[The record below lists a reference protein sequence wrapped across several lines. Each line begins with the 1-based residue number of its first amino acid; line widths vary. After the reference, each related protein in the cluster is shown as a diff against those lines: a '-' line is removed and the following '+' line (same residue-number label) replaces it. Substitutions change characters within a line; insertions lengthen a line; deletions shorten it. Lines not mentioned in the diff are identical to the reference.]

1 MLIGILSDTH
11 GCLRP
16 EVTEGLKGVDRI
28 IHAGDID
35 NRSVIDGLEAIAP
48 VTIIRGNADKEW
60 AKDIPESVTLDFL
73 DNIIYLIH
81 NKGKITQLP
90 AEVSIVIYG
99 HSHKYSLVEKE
110 GVVWFNPGCCGKR
123 RPGQEISYAILEV
136 NGREDFEFKKMVIA
150 NSDSDSKLPKNIDR
164 IISKAMSMTDSG
176 KSYQEIAKKLKIS
189 EELAESICR
198 MYLTHP
204 GVDVAGI
211 LQRIS

>member
-1 MLIGILSDTH
+1 MRIGIVSDTH
-11 GCLRP
+11 GLLRQ
-16 EVTEGLKGVDRI
+16 EVIEGLRGVDHI

-35 NRSVIDGLEAIAP
+35 DKSVIEGLERIAP
-48 VTIIRGNADKEW
+48 VTVVRGNADKEW